1 MSSFFS
7 LYHFIVT
14 KIHPVRLFNKPHIFI
29 PTCTYEQLLKAL
41 DKVQSEDF
49 QYAT

>member
-1 MSSFFS
+1 M
-7 LYHFIVT
+7 YHFIVT
-14 KIHPVRLFNKPHIFI
+14 KIHPVMLFNKPHIFI
-29 PTCTYEQLLKAL
+29 LTFTYEQWLKAL

>member
-1 MSSFFS
+1 MLGSKLFDIPS
-7 LYHFIVT
+7 YHVIVT

-29 PTCTYEQLLKAL
+29 PTWLKAL